1 MNAVAWIVIIVTIV
15 VALIILAGA
24 AWFAV
29 DSDKR
34 VRRFAR
40 SNDLIPGQPSHAPDD
55 WTTSTSREARMH
67 RRIRYAIADIHQN
80 PWIADDSGLV
90 AERDRLDAAV
100 FDLDDKLIKAST
112 LPEEERDRSLE
123 AIDAAIAELEELP
136 KKLWETPADQQRT
149 DIDSMIST
157 IGRV

>member
-1 MNAVAWIVIIVTIV
+1 MSAVAWIVIIVTIA

-40 SNDLIPGQPSHAPDD
+40 SNDLIPGQPSRAPDD

-67 RRIRYAIADIHQN
+67 RRIRYAIADVHQN
-80 PWIADDSGLV
+80 PWIANDAGLV

-100 FDLDDKLIKAST
+100 FDLDDKLIHVST
-112 LPEEERDRSLE
+112 LPEEERDSDLE
-123 AIDAAIAELEELP
+123 ASDAAIVELEELP
-136 KKLWETPADQQRT
+136 KKLWETPAEQQRS
-149 DIDSMIST
+149 DIDAAIST
-157 IGRV
+157 IGRA

>member
-1 MNAVAWIVIIVTIV
+1 
-15 VALIILAGA
+15 
-24 AWFAV
+24 
-29 DSDKR
+29 
-34 VRRFAR
+34 
-40 SNDLIPGQPSHAPDD
+40 
-55 WTTSTSREARMH
+55 MH

-149 DIDSMIST
+149 DIDSMINT

>member
-1 MNAVAWIVIIVTIV
+1 MSAVAWIVIIVTIA

-24 AWFAV
+24 AWFAF

-149 DIDSMIST
+149 DIDSMINT

>member
-40 SNDLIPGQPSHAPDD
+40 SNDLIPGQPSRAPDD
-55 WTTSTSREARMH
+55 WTTSTSREFPSGSVTVPLGGV
-67 RRIRYAIADIHQN
+67 RIR
-80 PWIADDSGLV
+80 SK
-90 AERDRLDAAV
+90 ER
-100 FDLDDKLIKAST
+100 
-112 LPEEERDRSLE
+112 
-123 AIDAAIAELEELP
+123 
-136 KKLWETPADQQRT
+136 
-149 DIDSMIST
+149 
-157 IGRV
+157 

>member
-40 SNDLIPGQPSHAPDD
+40 SNDLIPGQPSL
-55 WTTSTSREARMH
+55 SL
-67 RRIRYAIADIHQN
+67 IH
-80 PWIADDSGLV
+80 I
-90 AERDRLDAAV
+90 
-100 FDLDDKLIKAST
+100 
-112 LPEEERDRSLE
+112 
-123 AIDAAIAELEELP
+123 
-136 KKLWETPADQQRT
+136 
-149 DIDSMIST
+149 
-157 IGRV
+157 

>member
-1 MNAVAWIVIIVTIV
+1 MSAVAWIVIIVTIA

-24 AWFAV
+24 AWFAF

-90 AERDRLDAAV
+90 AERDRLD
-100 FDLDDKLIKAST
+100 LSLIH
-112 LPEEERDRSLE
+112 
-123 AIDAAIAELEELP
+123 I
-136 KKLWETPADQQRT
+136 
-149 DIDSMIST
+149 
-157 IGRV
+157 